1 MWVRVTAASM
11 KARRTGA
18 VLLHLYA
25 ASYGRWLLSKAHP
38 PPSPFRATG
47 LLLGLGPCFL
57 SCLSCLVA
65 NFATGRLSDPVKR
78 FTIEAVVACALG
90 AQTVH
95 SHCFPAHGLWVE
107 LSDQTEFPD
116 HGSSPEPQSD
126 NLGAHFLRD
135 AEKCCDFPIT
145 RSLPRFSASLPA
157 GSPRRFAGT
166 VWCVPQM
173 AHRIS
178 WTSRLDR

>member
-1 MWVRVTAASM
+1 M

-25 ASYGRWLLSKAHP
+25 ASYGRWLLSMAHP

-47 LLLGLGPCFL
+47 LLLGLGPSFL

-65 NFATGRLSDPVKR
+65 NFATGRLSEPVKR

-95 SHCFPAHGLWVE
+95 SHCFPAYGLWGE

-135 AEKCCDFPIT
+135 AEKCCDF
-145 RSLPRFSASLPA
+145 LLH
-157 GSPRRFAGT
+157 
-166 VWCVPQM
+166 
-173 AHRIS
+173 AHCRV
-178 WTSRLDR
+178 SRLRFQPARRGVSRAQFGVSRKWLIASRGHPDWTGDRIQSQL